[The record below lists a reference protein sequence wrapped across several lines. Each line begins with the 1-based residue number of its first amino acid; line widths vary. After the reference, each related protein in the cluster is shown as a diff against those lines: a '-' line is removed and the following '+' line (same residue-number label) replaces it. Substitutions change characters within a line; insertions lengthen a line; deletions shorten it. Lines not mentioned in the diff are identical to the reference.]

1 MIILLSQ
8 KTFSPQIPKHFMI
21 QHFHWRGITDQL
33 QQLQSPPS
41 WDAAGFL
48 SGEPEEGNPRRQA
61 ELLAAG
67 QLPHCCSHCC
77 SQEQRCS
84 NRPTRAALD
93 PKQAQFLQQD
103 LLLFSFFFRQ
113 PWNYI
118 LPWGIKLPGPLALH
132 QLAYSIAPR
141 ASILNVVPLSTASCM
156 GLNVWR
162 KIVKRVL
169 CSSWL
174 PRGLDLGW
182 LSFVSSILMT
192 CFRQTFGNAFLA
204 GKTYFLEEISFHIAK
219 WIGKRGPLYG
229 KGGKLCT
236 GYKTQSKLDLLDYRK
251 KAGQKWSKERQGTI
265 LKKYPGFPQWE
276 NVHAMEPTELPM
288 PSGYLQQFWSRVSLN
303 HRVTAVLPHSS
314 PTCKTWISTQVRSS
328 LY

>member
-1 MIILLSQ
+1 MQQVFSQGNQRKETQGDRLSSLLLASCRTAAATAAHRSSAAQ
-8 KTFSPQIPKHFMI
+8 
-21 QHFHWRGITDQL
+21 TDQPEL
-33 QQLQSPPS
+33 PWTQSK
-41 WDAAGFL
+41 L
-48 SGEPEEGNPRRQA
+48 SS
-61 ELLAAG
+61 
-67 QLPHCCSHCC
+67 CSRIYFC
-77 SQEQRCS
+77 SLFC
-84 NRPTRAALD
+84 
-93 PKQAQFLQQD
+93 
-103 LLLFSFFFRQ
+103 LLLFFFRQ

-132 QLAYSIAPR
+132 QLAYSMAPR

>member
-1 MIILLSQ
+1 MQQVFSQGNQRKETQGDRLSSLLLASCRTAAATAAHRSRAAQ
-8 KTFSPQIPKHFMI
+8 
-21 QHFHWRGITDQL
+21 TDQPEL
-33 QQLQSPPS
+33 PWTQSK
-41 WDAAGFL
+41 L
-48 SGEPEEGNPRRQA
+48 SS
-61 ELLAAG
+61 
-67 QLPHCCSHCC
+67 CSRIYFC
-77 SQEQRCS
+77 SLFC
-84 NRPTRAALD
+84 
-93 PKQAQFLQQD
+93 
-103 LLLFSFFFRQ
+103 LLLFFFRQ

-132 QLAYSIAPR
+132 QLAYSMAPR